1 MPNQNSG
8 SIYRIVCY
16 AILMKRLLNT
26 PLTGIFAVIAITL
39 GIVFTAFFLSVAN
52 WTINSSNRVDLAN
65 VNFAL
70 AEKVALPQ
78 KFEAQGEAQKYQ
90 SQFRPRQK
98 DTRRFHFTFE
108 GGPLDDTPY
117 TLWVPHSGS
126 NTVVYINNA
135 RSGVSRTRQ
144 HALPGTGQEV
154 HFYNIPRMQVL
165 PGRNRVDIYVGADPT
180 GSGLGPVYF
189 GPTEMIS
196 KQIKRSELVSSTLP
210 TVAYVAALFA
220 LILNLLATLTSKG
233 FVKYISLGLACV
245 GLIALYKVGGSWPA
259 LMIAIGVAM
268 YAVAVVKDGRLK
280 FANSLF
286 VSTALS
292 GPILLGL
299 RSLGPLNFPDPSI
312 ITFSVWLA
320 ALPILM
326 LPPFRV
332 ILSTLAE
339 RRSRLNELEEALDDT
354 KDNLEKEIRRRAV
367 FEERERLTRDIH
379 DGVGGQL
386 LGLLLRLRTG
396 DVPKA
401 SITRDLQSGLNDL
414 RLVVDA
420 LDHTGNDLGQALSA
434 FRDRATNQLDAAG
447 LSLKW
452 TQVDGLDFEPQGR
465 DGMLNLYRILQE
477 VLNNIIRH
485 ANANEVEVEVS
496 TKDQNQTLQ
505 IKIQDDGR
513 GRSKNDKSGRGT
525 LNMQRRAEILG
536 GRVSTGSGLREKG
549 HSVTVC
555 LPMSKTEI

>member
-1 MPNQNSG
+1 M
-8 SIYRIVCY
+8 
-16 AILMKRLLNT
+16 
-26 PLTGIFAVIAITL
+26 
-39 GIVFTAFFLSVAN
+39 
-52 WTINSSNRVDLAN
+52 
-65 VNFAL
+65 
-70 AEKVALPQ
+70 
-78 KFEAQGEAQKYQ
+78 
-90 SQFRPRQK
+90 
-98 DTRRFHFTFE
+98 
-108 GGPLDDTPY
+108 
-117 TLWVPHSGS
+117 
-126 NTVVYINNA
+126 
-135 RSGVSRTRQ
+135 
-144 HALPGTGQEV
+144 
-154 HFYNIPRMQVL
+154 
-165 PGRNRVDIYVGADPT
+165 
-180 GSGLGPVYF
+180 
-189 GPTEMIS
+189 
-196 KQIKRSELVSSTLP
+196 
-210 TVAYVAALFA
+210 
-220 LILNLLATLTSKG
+220 
-233 FVKYISLGLACV
+233 
-245 GLIALYKVGGSWPA
+245 
-259 LMIAIGVAM
+259 
-268 YAVAVVKDGRLK
+268 
-280 FANSLF
+280 
-286 VSTALS
+286 
-292 GPILLGL
+292 
-299 RSLGPLNFPDPSI
+299 
-312 ITFSVWLA
+312 
-320 ALPILM
+320 
-326 LPPFRV
+326 
-332 ILSTLAE
+332 AE

-477 VLNNIIRH
+477 VLNNITLH